1 MYQHRNWQGALLDY
15 PVSKVVCVGSN
26 YAKHIKEM
34 GSATPEEPVVFIKPE
49 TALCD
54 LRQPISIP
62 QGEKFGSVHHEIE
75 LAVLIGA
82 TLKQATEEHVQKAIA
97 GYGVALDLTL
107 RDIQAKLKKA
117 GQPWE
122 KSKGFDNSAPLS
134 GFIPVGEFSDD
145 PQNTELKLVVN
156 GEVRQ
161 HGNTADMITK
171 IVPLI
176 AYMSQYFTLRAGD
189 VILTGTPEG
198 VGPMASGDSLEVF
211 IGERG
216 ITTRVL

>member
-34 GSATPEEPVVFIKPE
+34 GSAIPEEPVVFIKPE

-198 VGPMASGDSLEVF
+198 VGPMASGDNLEVF

-216 ITTRVL
+216 IKTRVL